1 MTRAILYVHGMGGS
15 AQEAEHYRRICPGF
29 EVIGV
34 DYEGYV
40 PESVRDT
47 VRRYYDDARGKY
59 DSVSVIAN
67 SIGAYFSMLALGGR
81 EVARAMFVSPVLDME
96 RVILDM
102 MEQAGVS
109 EQELRE
115 KGEIGALSW
124 KYLCFV
130 RDNPITWDIPTE
142 ILYAGHD
149 DITSRETVDEFV
161 RTHDAKL
168 TVMDDGEHWFHT
180 EEQVAFLDEWI
191 RRVLP

>member
-15 AQEAEHYRRICPGF
+15 AQEAEHYKELCPGF
-29 EVIGV
+29 EVVGV
-34 DYEGYV
+34 EYEGYV

-47 VRRYYDDARGKY
+47 IRRYYDEAQSKHE
-59 DSVSVIAN
+59 SVYLIAN
-67 SIGAYFSMLALGGR
+67 SIGAYFSMLALHGR
-81 EVARAMFVSPVLDME
+81 KIAKAMFVSPVLDME
-96 RVILDM
+96 RVILDI

-149 DITSRETVDEFV
+149 NITSRQTIDEFV
-161 RTHDAKL
+161 GTHDAKL

-180 EEQVAFLDEWI
+180 EEQMAFLDEWV
-191 RRVLP
+191 RRVLL

>member
-40 PESVRDT
+40 PETVRDT
-47 VRRYYDDARGKY
+47 IRRYYDDARGKY
-59 DSVSVIAN
+59 ESVSVIAN

-81 EVARAMFVSPVLDME
+81 EIAKAMFVSPVLDME

-115 KGEIGALSW
+115 KGEIDALSW
-124 KYLCFV
+124 EYLCFV

-142 ILYAGHD
+142 ILYAEHD
-149 DITSRETVDEFV
+149 NITSRETVNEFV
-161 RTHDAKL
+161 RTHGAKL
-168 TVMDDGEHWFHT
+168 TVMENGEHWFHT

-191 RRVLP
+191 MRSIS

>member
-40 PESVRDT
+40 PETVRDT
-47 VRRYYDDARGKY
+47 IRRYYDDARGKY
-59 DSVSVIAN
+59 ESVSVIAN

-81 EVARAMFVSPVLDME
+81 EIAKAMFVSPVLDME

-115 KGEIGALSW
+115 KGEIDALSW
-124 KYLCFV
+124 EYLCFV

-142 ILYAGHD
+142 ILYAEHD
-149 DITSRETVDEFV
+149 NITSRETVNEFV
-161 RTHDAKL
+161 RTHGAKL
-168 TVMDDGEHWFHT
+168 TVMENGEHWFHT

-191 RRVLP
+191 RRSIS

>member
-40 PESVRDT
+40 PETVRDT
-47 VRRYYDDARGKY
+47 IRRYYDDARGKY
-59 DSVSVIAN
+59 ESVSVIAN

-81 EVARAMFVSPVLDME
+81 EVAKAMFVSPVLDME

-115 KGEIGALSW
+115 KGEIPTASGQVLAW
-124 KYLCFV
+124 K
-130 RDNPITWDIPTE
+130 
-142 ILYAGHD
+142 
-149 DITSRETVDEFV
+149 
-161 RTHDAKL
+161 
-168 TVMDDGEHWFHT
+168 HWFHT

-191 RRVLP
+191 RRSIS